1 MKLGIIEA
9 LNENLVRGSRQPIR
23 AKLSARAALSDD
35 VSLGDMSDTMEAR
48 HSLTVWFAQRV
59 TKEQWDNED
68 FRIHLR
74 KRAAGAITRHL
85 FQTTEA
91 RLMDAME
98 ALWED
103 GMSDHPAAKIVEEI
117 LRSVQGNPL

>member
-9 LNENLVRGSRQPIR
+9 LNEGLVHGSREPAHRRLSSR
-23 AKLSARAALSDD
+23 AHLSTD
-35 VSLGDMSDTMEAR
+35 VSLGDMSDTQEAR
-48 HSLTVWFAQRV
+48 YSVTVAFSQRV
-59 TKEQWDNED
+59 TKAQWDDEN
-68 FRIHLR
+68 FRIQLR
-74 KRAAGAITRHL
+74 KQAAGSITRHL

-103 GMSDHPAAKIVEEI
+103 GLFDHPAAKIVEEI
-117 LRSVQGNPL
+117 LRSVQAKL

>member
-9 LNENLVRGSRQPIR
+9 LNEGLVHGSRKPTRQ
-23 AKLSARAALSDD
+23 KLSARAMLSDD
-35 VSLGDMSDTMEAR
+35 VSLGDLADTMEAR
-48 HSLTVWFAQRV
+48 HSLTVWFSQRV
-59 TKEQWDNED
+59 TKAQWDDEN
-68 FRIHLR
+68 FRIQLR
-74 KRAAGAITRHL
+74 KQAAGSITRHL

-103 GMSDHPAAKIVEEI
+103 GLFDHPAAKIVEEI
-117 LRSVQGNPL
+117 LRSVQAKL

>member
-9 LNENLVRGSRQPIR
+9 LNEGLVHGSRKPIR
-23 AKLSARAALSDD
+23 QKLSARSMLSDD
-35 VSLGDMSDTMEAR
+35 VSLGDLADTMEAR
-48 HSLTVWFAQRV
+48 HSLTVWFSQRV
-59 TKEQWDNED
+59 TKAQWDDEN
-68 FRIHLR
+68 FRIQLR
-74 KRAAGAITRHL
+74 KQAAGSITRHL

-103 GMSDHPAAKIVEEI
+103 GLFDHPAAKIVEEI
-117 LRSVQGNPL
+117 LRSVQAKL

>member
-9 LNENLVRGSRQPIR
+9 LNEGLVHGSRKPIR
-23 AKLSARAALSDD
+23 QKLSAWSMLSDD
-35 VSLGDMSDTMEAR
+35 VSLGDLADTMEAR
-48 HSLTVWFAQRV
+48 HSLTVWFSQRV
-59 TKEQWDNED
+59 TKAQWDDEN
-68 FRIHLR
+68 FRIQLR
-74 KRAAGAITRHL
+74 KQAAGSITRHL

-103 GMSDHPAAKIVEEI
+103 GLFDHPATKIVEEI
-117 LRSVQGNPL
+117 LRSVQAKL